1 MTVVADVALPQ
12 VNVLGSTM
20 AYREAGDPEA
30 PVALFLHG
38 NPTSSYI
45 WRNIIPLVAP
55 LAHCIA
61 PDLIG
66 FGQSGKP
73 DIEYR
78 FADHVRYLDAFL
90 DTVGISSA
98 FVVAQDWGTAL
109 AFHLAAR
116 RPEFIRGLAFMEFI
130 RLMPTWNDFHVDAI
144 ETFQKFR
151 TPGVGEE
158 MILQGNAFVEGVLP
172 AATVRK
178 LTDEE
183 MSVYRAPFPTPESRR
198 PTWRFPNE
206 LPIAGEP
213 ADVYLALEKAH
224 HALAQSSYPKLLFVG
239 DPGALVSPAFA
250 ASFAKG
256 IKNCRLVQLDSGI
269 HYLQED
275 HPDIIGATIKEW
287 LIDLGVASSPKQ
299 KLTPKQRIQTDTL
312 PALRSV
318 LEELMQ
324 REPIFHRPELG
335 TSRAALEDMTHPEF
349 SEIGASGRSYSREFV
364 LAELE
369 KRYQHP
375 TEDIWET
382 SDFHCRELAT
392 DVYLLTYTLLQDHVR
407 KTRRSTIWQ
416 RTGSGWKI
424 LFHQGTIIQDA

>member
-1 MTVVADVALPQ
+1 MTVLSDIALPQ

-45 WRNIIPLVAP
+45 WRNVLPLVAP
-55 LAHCIA
+55 VAHCIA

-90 DTVGISSA
+90 DSAGISSA
-98 FVVAQDWGTAL
+98 FVIAQDWGSAL

-116 RPEFIRGLAFMEFI
+116 RPEFVRGLAFMEFI
-130 RLMPTWNDFHVDAI
+130 RPMPTWNNFDPDQI
-144 ETFQKFR
+144 ETFQNFR
-151 TPGVGEE
+151 TPKVGEE

-178 LTDEE
+178 LTEEE

-213 ADVYLALEKAH
+213 ADVYSIVEEAH
-224 HALAQSSYPKLLFVG
+224 RALAQSTYPKMLFVG
-239 DPGALVSPAFA
+239 NPGALISPAFA
-250 ASFAKG
+250 ETFAKG
-256 IKNCRLVQLDSGI
+256 LKNCSVVQLSSGL

-275 HPDIIGATIKEW
+275 HPDVIGAHLKEW
-287 LIDLGVASSPKQ
+287 LVGLGVGSRRT
-299 KLTPKQRIQTDTL
+299 KLLSARQ
-312 PALRSV
+312 
-318 LEELMQ
+318 
-324 REPIFHRPELG
+324 
-335 TSRAALEDMTHPEF
+335 
-349 SEIGASGRSYSREFV
+349 SGN
-364 LAELE
+364 
-369 KRYQHP
+369 
-375 TEDIWET
+375 
-382 SDFHCRELAT
+382 
-392 DVYLLTYTLLQDHVR
+392 
-407 KTRRSTIWQ
+407 
-416 RTGSGWKI
+416 
-424 LFHQGTIIQDA
+424 